1 MSKIDFTKL
10 NSANVTADNS
20 VDTEKVYDINANVN
34 ISGNSVNSIDGG
46 SVKKD
51 DVQVATFSRWGENSL
66 NINFMNLDA
75 MTMCSIITEVN
86 TFIEAVETKVQTET
100 IEI

>member
-1 MSKIDFTKL
+1 MAEIDFTKL
-10 NSANVTADNS
+10 NSANVSAQN
-20 VDTEKVYDINANVN
+20 VDAEKVYDINANVN
-34 ISGNSVNSIDGG
+34 IGGSNVTSIDGG

-66 NINFMNLDA
+66 NINFMNVDA

-86 TFIEAVETKVQTET
+86 AFIEGVETKVQTET

>member
-10 NSANVTADNS
+10 NSANVSADNS

-34 ISGNSVNSIDGG
+34 ISGQSVNSIDGG

-66 NINFMNLDA
+66 NINFMNVDA

-86 TFIEAVETKVQTET
+86 AFIEGVETKVQTET

>member
-34 ISGNSVNSIDGG
+34 IIGNSVNSIDGG

-66 NINFMNLDA
+66 NINFMNVDA

-86 TFIEAVETKVQTET
+86 AFIEAVETKVQTET

>member
-10 NSANVTADNS
+10 NSANVTAGNS

-66 NINFMNLDA
+66 NINFMNVDA
-75 MTMCSIITEVN
+75 MAMCSIITEVN
-86 TFIEAVETKVQTET
+86 AFIEAVETKVQTET

>member
-51 DVQVATFSRWGENSL
+51 DVQVATFSMYGGN
-66 NINFMNLDA
+66 
-75 MTMCSIITEVN
+75 VN
-86 TFIEAVETKVQTET
+86 TTYNNLTKEEKCAVIYAVDDFIEAVKTKVQTET

>member
-66 NINFMNLDA
+66 NINFMNVDA
-75 MTMCSIITEVN
+75 IEMCTIITEVN
-86 TFIEAVETKVQTET
+86 AFCQAVNEKVVAEPIEL
-100 IEI
+100 

>member
-46 SVKKD
+46 SVKND

-66 NINFMNLDA
+66 NINFMNVDA
-75 MTMCSIITEVN
+75 MAMCSIITEVN
-86 TFIEAVETKVQTET
+86 AFIEWVETKVQTET

>member
-34 ISGNSVNSIDGG
+34 IIGNSVNSIDGG

-66 NINFMNLDA
+66 NINFMNVDA
-75 MTMCSIITEVN
+75 MAMCSIITEVN
-86 TFIEAVETKVQTET
+86 AFIEAVETKVQTET

>member
-34 ISGNSVNSIDGG
+34 ISGNSVTSIDGG

-66 NINFMNLDA
+66 NINFMNVDA
-75 MTMCSIITEVN
+75 MAMCSIITEVN
-86 TFIEAVETKVQTET
+86 AFIEGVETKVQTET
-100 IEI
+100 IEL

>member
-34 ISGNSVNSIDGG
+34 ISGNEVRSIDGG

-66 NINFMNLDA
+66 NINFTNVDA
-75 MTMCSIITEVN
+75 TAMCDIITAVN
-86 TFIEAVETKVQTET
+86 DFNANVSEKVATET
-100 IEI
+100 IGI

>member
-20 VDTEKVYDINANVN
+20 VDTEKVFDINANVN

-66 NINFMNLDA
+66 NINFMNVDA

>member
-34 ISGNSVNSIDGG
+34 ISGNNVNSIDGG

-51 DVQVATFSRWGENSL
+51 DVQVASFSRWGENSL
-66 NINFMNLDA
+66 NINFMNVDA
-75 MTMCSIITEVN
+75 MEMCNIVTAVN
-86 TFIEAVETKVQTET
+86 DFNTNVAAKVAEGT
-100 IEI
+100 INI

>member
-1 MSKIDFTKL
+1 MGKVNFIKL

-20 VDTEKVYDINANVN
+20 ADVEKKYEITAKVN

-66 NINFMNLDA
+66 NINFMNVDA
-75 MTMCSIITEVN
+75 MAMCSIITEVN
-86 TFIEAVETKVQTET
+86 AFIEAVETKVQTET

>member
-10 NSANVTADNS
+10 NSANVSADNS

-34 ISGNSVNSIDGG
+34 ISGNNVNSIDGG
-46 SVKKD
+46 SVKKE

-66 NINFMNLDA
+66 NINFMNVDA
-75 MTMCSIITEVN
+75 MAMCSIITEVN
-86 TFIEAVETKVQTET
+86 AFIEAVQTKVQTET

>member
-66 NINFMNLDA
+66 NINFMNVDA
-75 MTMCSIITEVN
+75 MEMCSIITEVN

>member
-66 NINFMNLDA
+66 NIKFMNVDA
-75 MTMCSIITEVN
+75 MEMCSIITEVN

>member
-66 NINFMNLDA
+66 NINFMNVDA

>member
-51 DVQVATFSRWGENSL
+51 DVQVATFSRWGDNSL
-66 NINFMNLDA
+66 NINFMNVDA
-75 MTMCSIITEVN
+75 MTMCSIIPEVN

>member
-66 NINFMNLDA
+66 NINFMNVDA
-75 MTMCSIITEVN
+75 MEMCSIITGVN
-86 TFIEAVETKVQTET
+86 TFIEAVETKVQTEP
-100 IEI
+100 IEL

>member
-34 ISGNSVNSIDGG
+34 ISGDKVSSIDGG

-66 NINFMNLDA
+66 NINFMNVDA
-75 MTMCSIITEVN
+75 MAMCSIITEVN
-86 TFIEAVETKVQTET
+86 AFIEAVETKVQTET

>member
-10 NSANVTADNS
+10 NSANVAADNS

-66 NINFMNLDA
+66 NINFMNVDA

>member
-66 NINFMNLDA
+66 NINFMNVDA
-75 MTMCSIITEVN
+75 MAMCSIITEVN
-86 TFIEAVETKVQTET
+86 AFIEAVETKVQTET

>member
-34 ISGNSVNSIDGG
+34 ISGNNVTSIDGG

-51 DVQVATFSRWGENSL
+51 DVQVAIFSRWGENSL
-66 NINFMNLDA
+66 NINFMNVDA
-75 MTMCSIITEVN
+75 MAMCSIITEVN

>member
-34 ISGNSVNSIDGG
+34 IIGNSVNSIDGG

-66 NINFMNLDA
+66 NINFMNVDA
-75 MTMCSIITEVN
+75 MAMCSIITEVN